1 VGNAILTNAIL
12 TKSLCCGIGRAS
24 LRLHRS
30 TYVMAMLI
38 LVVLLMANLPGTIL
52 LDGKDWSDQEG
63 IYVAHGWPWTFLF
76 RGLDRTAFLKVEPNV
91 RWPYWLPPHPM
102 EQVPGSLF
110 WKISDKVKTISV
122 LPLLADF
129 TVCAVITIALT
140 SVYEVWRRRRR
151 RWCQFYLSELF
162 AMITLASLLLAWL
175 SVEAAEGN
183 EEKQAVSEMIGGAER
198 SPLVCGVSLAGP
210 QWIRNLFGDAPF
222 EVFDRIR
229 MVDMPAN
236 STRGTPHFYRDL
248 NRPENLSHLRYVDH
262 LSLLQRRRSANLL
275 RYLARP
281 DRVVQLAFVASDDE
295 GLLDV
300 QRFRN
305 VVQLAIMFPDHAP
318 LRQQTIASLDS
329 LTGLSRLRD
338 LTIYGADITDAGLRQ
353 IANLKGLQILRLDG
367 PRISEAGMECLSK
380 LENLEALDI
389 SGTTADHGLSA
400 LKKLTRLRHL
410 TLPWKLVD
418 SKAATDLKNALPD
431 CDLK

>member
-1 VGNAILTNAIL
+1 
-12 TKSLCCGIGRAS
+12 
-24 LRLHRS
+24 
-30 TYVMAMLI
+30 
-38 LVVLLMANLPGTIL
+38 
-52 LDGKDWSDQEG
+52 
-63 IYVAHGWPWTFLF
+63 
-76 RGLDRTAFLKVEPNV
+76 
-91 RWPYWLPPHPM
+91 
-102 EQVPGSLF
+102 
-110 WKISDKVKTISV
+110 
-122 LPLLADF
+122 
-129 TVCAVITIALT
+129 
-140 SVYEVWRRRRR
+140 
-151 RWCQFYLSELF
+151 
-162 AMITLASLLLAWL
+162 
-175 SVEAAEGN
+175 
-183 EEKQAVSEMIGGAER
+183 
-198 SPLVCGVSLAGP
+198 
-210 QWIRNLFGDAPF
+210 
-222 EVFDRIR
+222 
-229 MVDMPAN
+229 
-236 STRGTPHFYRDL
+236 
-248 NRPENLSHLRYVDH
+248 
-262 LSLLQRRRSANLL
+262 
-275 RYLARP
+275 
-281 DRVVQLAFVASDDE
+281 LAFVASDDE